1 MPQLHRD
8 RRARRPEP
16 ARLTLA
22 RAALAALLIAST
34 GAAQAPPVQGPPL
47 LTLDEALREIAAHST
62 AAVTSRLD
70 IGAAEESTKRA
81 EAMYRPTA
89 SFAAGFQ
96 ARDHEVIARFGALH
110 APETER
116 NFFTGELDLGY
127 LLWDGGRRASGLAS
141 SKDQEGATAAR
152 GQAEVRSSQLEG
164 LATYLRILAVKAQ
177 RQVVAQ
183 RIAALKDHLR
193 EVQDLFDQG
202 VVARNDLLA
211 TEVRLRLV
219 QDQGGEV
226 DNAEVVAAQELNR
239 LMGRRP
245 SDPVVLPERLPS
257 PPTLPAGTD
266 DLKKSATNNNAQMLA
281 LRARLKTQLD
291 VVSLRR
297 SESYPTLFAQAAHTY
312 QQNEYLIYPHANV
325 LFLGLSWQAYD
336 GGARQANV
344 READFAA
351 ARTREEIADLQ
362 RQLEVQVEQAYRD
375 YTQAIQEAST
385 AETNVKA
392 AEENLRIEEDQ
403 YRAGLGRTTDVLDA
417 ESVLADSRF
426 SLVNQHYN
434 AYLKQGVLL
443 TVAGEDLP
451 TFFAA
456 VGTQGQER

>member
-1 MPQLHRD
+1 
-8 RRARRPEP
+8 
-16 ARLTLA
+16 
-22 RAALAALLIAST
+22 
-34 GAAQAPPVQGPPL
+34 
-47 LTLDEALREIAAHST
+47 
-62 AAVTSRLD
+62 
-70 IGAAEESTKRA
+70 
-81 EAMYRPTA
+81 
-89 SFAAGFQ
+89 
-96 ARDHEVIARFGALH
+96 
-110 APETER
+110 
-116 NFFTGELDLGY
+116 
-127 LLWDGGRRASGLAS
+127 
-141 SKDQEGATAAR
+141 
-152 GQAEVRSSQLEG
+152 
-164 LATYLRILAVKAQ
+164 
-177 RQVVAQ
+177 
-183 RIAALKDHLR
+183 
-193 EVQDLFDQG
+193 